1 MALRRPTA
9 GSVWIG
15 FGALIVLYALIE
27 LIGSGTLFNEGFSD
41 GFLWAATAVC
51 FVGAMHATRS
61 RGAWLL
67 VTAALASWALGD
79 TIWSVR
85 FAGDAQAPLTSVSD
99 IFWLAWYPL
108 ILIALG
114 LLVRDRVPKFE
125 LHRWIDG
132 VVVMLVVVTPW
143 VALFLQPVADHS
155 SASSLADAVDFS
167 YPLGDAIVV
176 GAVLGVF
183 ALMGWRPGRM
193 WLTLGIGLAAIG
205 LADAVYSVQAL
216 EQSYRG
222 GVYDAVWVGG
232 AALIAYAACCPHP
245 GRLDPREV
253 RGWSAIALP
262 LLAQLVAVSV
272 QVYGLFYD
280 IPVSERALTVVVLLM
295 VMVQIVFARPRRA
308 SQPDGVLESGEP
320 AARGRAP

>member
-1 MALRRPTA
+1 VQKNLALRRPE
-9 GSVWIG
+9 IG
-15 FGALIVLYALIE
+15 RIWLVFAALLIVYAA
-27 LIGSGTLFNEGFSD
+27 IGLAGVSAVFKEGLND
-41 GFLWAATAVC
+41 GLLWAATLACFAGAVR
-51 FVGAMHATRS
+51 ATRS

-67 VTAALASWALGD
+67 VTAALTSWALGD

-85 FAGDAQAPLTSVSD
+85 FAGDPSAPVTSVSD

-108 ILIALG
+108 ILAALA

-143 VALFLQPVADHS
+143 VALFLQPVANQS
-155 SASSLADAVDFS
+155 KASALADAVDFA

-176 GAVLGVF
+176 GGVLGVF
-183 ALMGWRPGRM
+183 TLLGWRPGRM
-193 WLTLGIGLAAIG
+193 WLALGAGLAVIG

-232 AALIAYAACCPHP
+232 AILIAYAAWCPHP
-245 GRLDPREV
+245 GRLDPWEAA
-253 RGWSAIALP
+253 GWPAVALP
-262 LLAQLVAVSV
+262 LLAQTVAVII
-272 QVYGLFYD
+272 QIYGLFYP
-280 IPVSERALTVVVLLM
+280 IPTAERALTIVVLLM
-295 VMVQIVFARPRRA
+295 VMVQIVVTRPRRSA
-308 SQPDGVLESGEP
+308 P
-320 AARGRAP
+320 GRVVRKS